1 MSDTTTV
8 SRAIEPARSG
18 VRGRLA
24 RFLADERG
32 DEGVNKVLIIAMIVV
47 PLVIVLIIF
56 GKDIVTF
63 FKAAWTKVKGKSES
77 EGPETGY

>member
-1 MSDTTTV
+1 MSEPIFDARTV
-8 SRAIEPARSG
+8 EPGPKSLRE
-18 VRGRLA
+18 RLA
-24 RFLADERG
+24 AFPRDDRG

-63 FKAAWTKVKGKSES
+63 FKKAWEKVKGKSET